1 MQVVFKTQKLIST
14 SNSTPFQLLTQA
26 KYHSYPIKRYQI
38 KNVSIIL
45 IHDMNNVFSLN
56 NLPR

>member
-14 SNSTPFQLLTQA
+14 SNSTPFQLLIQA
-26 KYHSYPIKRYQI
+26 KYHRFPIKQYKI
-38 KNVSIIL
+38 KNVPIIL
-45 IHDMNNVFSLN
+45 IHDMNNIFSLN